1 MSYLSRIRINPLRAA
16 SRALLSNPRMM
27 HGAVVGG
34 IPGGPEEERLLWR
47 LDSDNPRRPHLLVLT
62 ETRPDWSHLV
72 EQAGWPDADG
82 DHCLVRDLAPLFTQL
97 AVGREFA
104 FRVTANPVQNVSKPI
119 RPSEIQAA
127 RIAAGQRRSFRVGH
141 RTASAQLEWFLDRTE
156 RWGFAI
162 PLAHTDPP
170 APGLALDEDGAPAE
184 SAREVRITA
193 RNRRSFPKKGYKHPV
208 VLHTVTFDGRLRVLD
223 TQRFSR
229 ALLTGIGPG
238 KAYGCGLL
246 TLAPLNGAR
255 EAGR

>member
-141 RTASAQLEWFLDRTE
+141 RTASAQLEWFLDGR
-156 RWGFAI
+156 RGGAWI

-170 APGLALDEDGAPAE
+170 APGLALDEDGVPRSRPAK
-184 SAREVRITA
+184 SGSPPATGGRFRKRGTSTRGPA
-193 RNRRSFPKKGYKHPV
+193 HRDLRRPPTGADHP
-208 VLHTVTFDGRLRVLD
+208 T
-223 TQRFSR
+223 TQP